1 MATAIVAGRV
11 ECTGSARV
19 RGRFRRRRVALTG
32 WGWRGRRLE
41 AKGGA
46 DDDDDDVVAGNERLS
61 GERLEEALREAR
73 EILEEACAMAS
84 EQAREELMRG
94 MGMSMSAG
102 GAGASDVAQL
112 TLVQMFLRGKG
123 LRDFEAERVARELYE
138 MDALYQD
145 AELLAVKFDR
155 LSKALSVPGLEVGRL
170 VANCPEL
177 VSVDLTRATSNLMML
192 RENFKV
198 EKIASMLYD
207 CPRLL
212 ISEDLTDRLQ
222 RTRICI
228 QRIFKSETDDDT
240 IYAVS
245 EEPNLLF
252 TLCDLEIF
260 QTDTSVDIS
269 ELPMS
274 VQGTSSR
281 THSRRDPTQRGRERS
296 NQFFNQFC
304 PSYHQRLSFSRLV
317 ASRRDQKTHV
327 TRSFALARPQRC

>member
-1 MATAIVAGRV
+1 MATTVVAGRLG
-11 ECTGSARV
+11 CAPGA
-19 RGRFRRRRVALTG
+19 RGRGRRRRIASTG
-32 WGWRGRRLE
+32 TGWRGRRLE
-41 AKGGA
+41 AKDGA
-46 DDDDDDVVAGNERLS
+46 DDDDDVDDVDSDVDDGNDRRLS
-61 GERLEEALREAR
+61 GERLEAALREAR

-94 MGMSMSAG
+94 MGMGIRGAG

-123 LRDFEAERVARELYE
+123 LRDFEAERVARDLYE

-177 VSVDLTRATSNLMML
+177 VSVDLTRATSNLMTL
-192 RENFKV
+192 REHFKV

-207 CPRLL
+207 CPRVL
-212 ISEDLTDRLQ
+212 ICEDLTDRLR

-228 QRIFKSETDDDT
+228 QRIFKSETDEDT

-281 THSRRDPTQRGRERS
+281 AREIVLDSRSDADANARTNFLTNFTLRTTRGSRFRDSSLQG
-296 NQFFNQFC
+296 
-304 PSYHQRLSFSRLV
+304 
-317 ASRRDQKTHV
+317 V
-327 TRSFALARPQRC
+327 TRRLT

>member
-1 MATAIVAGRV
+1 M
-11 ECTGSARV
+11 
-19 RGRFRRRRVALTG
+19 
-32 WGWRGRRLE
+32 E

-46 DDDDDDVVAGNERLS
+46 DDDDVDSDVDDGNDRRLR
-61 GERLEEALREAR
+61 GERLEAALREAR

-94 MGMSMSAG
+94 MGMGMRGAG
-102 GAGASDVAQL
+102 GSDTSDVAQL

-155 LSKALSVPGLEVGRL
+155 LSKALSVPGLDVGRL

-177 VSVDLTRATSNLMML
+177 VSVDLTRATSNLMTL
-192 RENFKV
+192 REHFKV

-207 CPRLL
+207 CPRVL
-212 ISEDLTDRLQ
+212 ICEDLTDRLR

-228 QRIFKSETDDDT
+228 QRIFKSETDEDT

-252 TLCDLEIF
+252 SLCDLQIF

-281 THSRRDPTQRGRERS
+281 TREIVLDS
-296 NQFFNQFC
+296 
-304 PSYHQRLSFSRLV
+304 RLS
-317 ASRRDQKTHV
+317 
-327 TRSFALARPQRC
+327 TRTRTLEPIF

>member
-19 RGRFRRRRVALTG
+19 RGRFRRRRVASTG

-177 VSVDLTRATSNLMML
+177 VSVDLTRATSNLMTL

-274 VQGTSSR
+274 VQEALVFAT
-281 THSRRDPTQRGRERS
+281 RR
-296 NQFFNQFC
+296 F
-304 PSYHQRLSFSRLV
+304 
-317 ASRRDQKTHV
+317 KT
-327 TRSFALARPQRC
+327 

>member
-1 MATAIVAGRV
+1 MATTVVAGRLG
-11 ECTGSARV
+11 CAPGA
-19 RGRFRRRRVALTG
+19 RGRGRRRRVASNG
-32 WGWRGRRLE
+32 AGWRGRRLE

-46 DDDDDDVVAGNERLS
+46 DDDDDVDSDVDDGNDRRLS
-61 GERLEEALREAR
+61 GERLEAALREAR

-94 MGMSMSAG
+94 MGMGMRGAG
-102 GAGASDVAQL
+102 GSDASDVAQL

-155 LSKALSVPGLEVGRL
+155 LSKALSVPGLDVGRL

-177 VSVDLTRATSNLMML
+177 VSVDLTRATSNLMTL
-192 RENFKV
+192 REHFKV

-207 CPRLL
+207 CPRVL
-212 ISEDLTDRLQ
+212 ICEDLTDRLR

-228 QRIFKSETDDDT
+228 QRIFKSETDEDT

-281 THSRRDPTQRGRERS
+281 TREIVLDSRCDAYANART
-296 NQFFNQFC
+296 NFLTN
-304 PSYHQRLSFSRLV
+304 
-317 ASRRDQKTHV
+317 
-327 TRSFALARPQRC
+327 FALRITRGSRFRDSSLQGVIRRLT